1 MTRDLPLIVPA
12 PILAVELGADPS
24 LLPEP
29 MSFDMFG
36 SETSHPLD
44 I

>member
-1 MTRDLPLIVPA
+1 MTRDLPLIIAA
-12 PILAVELGADPS
+12 PILSAELGADSS

-36 SETSHPLD
+36 SEPSHPLD